1 MRFLLALLLA
11 ALLPRPASAGSIV
24 VDAGIRRV
32 ETPHLILRFDGACP
46 EALRQVTYKGW
57 SPTIDLTDDSGLNE
71 FWGQSARGI
80 AGPSHIRPFE
90 KLVADWFVIEHSD
103 SQAVIGIQSVTD
115 GEPSVE
121 TVYTIPADQPWYEVR
136 RTIFFDEFPETT
148 AYQAH
153 LPRIA
158 LTTTSRAVRFRNAQG
173 QLLQRS
179 FCFGGCEETDWD
191 GRWIQYAGWTGVQE
205 LSIAMIPSRYH
216 AIGPTFV
223 RGRGPVSGADWA
235 VPLVPH
241 APHTTAETSRM
252 LVAFGRDVDD
262 YARLDSLEA
271 WYHDGFQV
279 LDAPVA
285 PPVWAERVL
294 RASPSPAR
302 GDVTLAFGLSRAQSV
317 SLSVY
322 DVSGRRVAA
331 LHEGPLAAGEHSL
344 RWDGR
349 DARGAS
355 TPPGLYLARLVT
367 AEGTWRARVV
377 RVR

>member
-1 MRFLLALLLA
+1 MVDPAL
-11 ALLPRPASAGSIV
+11 
-24 VDAGIRRV
+24 RRI
-32 ETPHLILRFDGACP
+32 ETSRLILRFDLSCP
-46 EALRQVTYKGW
+46 EALRQVTYKDW
-57 SPTIDLTDDSGLNE
+57 SPTIDMTDDSGLNE

-80 AGPSHIRPFE
+80 AGTSHIRPFE
-90 KLVADWFVIEHSD
+90 TLIGDWLVLEQSD
-103 SQAVIGIQSVTD
+103 SQVVIGIQSVTD

-136 RTIFFDEFPETT
+136 RTIFFGEFPETT
-148 AYQAH
+148 AYQAY

-158 LTTTSRAVRFRNAQG
+158 LSTTSRAVRFRNAQG
-173 QLLQRS
+173 QVLQRS
-179 FCFGGCEETDWD
+179 FCFGGCEEADWD
-191 GRWIQYAGWTGVQE
+191 GRWIQYCGWTGVQE
-205 LSIAMIPSRYH
+205 LSITMIPSRYH

-235 VPLVPH
+235 VPLVPL
-241 APHTTAETSRM
+241 APHATTETSRM

-262 YARLDSLEA
+262 YARLDSLDA
-271 WYHDGFQV
+271 WYHDGYQV
-279 LDAPVA
+279 LGVPVV
-285 PPVWAERVL
+285 PPARSEGVL

-302 GDVTLAFGLSRAQSV
+302 GEVTLAFGLSSAQSA

-322 DVSGRRVAA
+322 DLSGRLVAA
-331 LHEGPLAAGEHSL
+331 LHEGPLAAGEHTL

-349 DARGAS
+349 DAHGAS

-367 AEGTWRARVV
+367 ADGAWRARVV